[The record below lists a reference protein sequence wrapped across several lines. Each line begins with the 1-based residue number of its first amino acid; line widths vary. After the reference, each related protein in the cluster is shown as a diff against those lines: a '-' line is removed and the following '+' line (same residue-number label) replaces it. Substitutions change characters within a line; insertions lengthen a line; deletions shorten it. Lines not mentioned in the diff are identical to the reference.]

1 MWSAFAAD
9 LEPGSSALALV
20 FEHTWIKPVRDA
32 VAASGG
38 MLLADIHVPAEVVD
52 EVLASVAWPDTN
64 NRRRSNMPRRGRPG
78 LVGTMA
84 RTAVIAG
91 TATAVV
97 GATSG
102 SKQAKAQA
110 SANQQAAQAQTQ
122 AQMAEMQTQLDQL
135 NAEKAASDQQA
146 AVDKAVADALEKQA
160 AGVAAA
166 APAAASARQRHDGS
180 APELCRHE
188 GPGPAVG

>member
-1 MWSAFAAD
+1 
-9 LEPGSSALALV
+9 
-20 FEHTWIKPVRDA
+20 
-32 VAASGG
+32 
-38 MLLADIHVPAEVVD
+38 
-52 EVLASVAWPDTN
+52 
-64 NRRRSNMPRRGRPG
+64 MPRRGRPG

-122 AQMAEMQTQLDQL
+122 TQMAEMQAQLDQL

-160 AGVAAA
+160 AGVPGA
-166 APAAASARQRHDGS
+166 APAAPSAGNDTMAQLQQLADMKTQGLLSDDEFATMKAALLSGAAS
-180 APELCRHE
+180 
-188 GPGPAVG
+188 